1 MKMKK
6 IFVALLA
13 VALPM
18 MIQAQSEGL
27 FSRKKATPSAKADE
41 SAYAAK
47 GAVPEVD
54 GKVVFQDVIA
64 APGKTKDDIFAKV
77 AQWASLRYEANSVM
91 GDDYKQPNF
100 FKNIEFAQV
109 KKADKQQGIIE
120 CQGAEELIF
129 SLKPLA
135 KNYTQAFYLLS
146 LNISDGKVEFKLH
159 TLSYNVDLGEGQF
172 TRVAAED
179 WITDKEC
186 LNKKGKMKRI
196 PGKFR
201 IKTIDLA
208 DELKKE
214 ISTAIN

>member
-1 MKMKK
+1 MKK
-6 IFVALLA
+6 IFMALLA

-27 FSRKKATPSAKADE
+27 FSRKKAKTAKEDI

-91 GDDYKQPNF
+91 GDDYQLPNF
-100 FKNIEFAQV
+100 FKNIEFAKV
-109 KKADKQQGIIE
+109 KTADKQSGIIE
-120 CQGAEELIF
+120 CQGAEEFIF

-135 KNYTQAFYLLS
+135 KNYTQAFYLLD

-159 TLSYNVDLGEGQF
+159 TLAFNVDLGEGQF
-172 TRVAAED
+172 TRVPAED

-186 LNKKGKMKRI
+186 LNKKGGMKRI
-196 PGKFR
+196 PGKYR
-201 IKTIDLA
+201 IKTIDLV

-214 ISTAIN
+214 ISAAIN